1 MDNRRLDMDDKTVV
15 KTVVKVSS
23 VSIISNIILS
33 LLKLLAGVFGRSMA
47 MLSDAIHSLSD
58 VFSTII
64 VIIGVK
70 MAKKEEDSDHQYGHD
85 RMESLASLALG
96 AILFST
102 GALLI
107 YEGIKKIYLGEEIS
121 TPGTIAL
128 IAAVVS
134 IVAKEG
140 MYWYTKKAADRI
152 HSDAL
157 RADAWHHRSDAL
169 SSVGS
174 LIGVAGAMLGVK
186 ILDPVMAGIIGLVII
201 KVAYD
206 IVKEAVDKMVD
217 KACDDE
223 TVKAMKEL
231 VLSVEG
237 VQGLDLIKTRR
248 FGTKIY
254 VDIEI
259 SADGNLLL
267 RQSHEIA
274 EMVHDNIEREFPDVK
289 HCTVHVNPAGY
300 EHKKLP

>member
-1 MDNRRLDMDDKTVV
+1 MDDKIVV
-15 KTVVKVSS
+15 KTVVKVST

-33 LLKLLAGVFGRSMA
+33 LLKLIAGIVGRSMA

-70 MAKKEEDSDHQYGHD
+70 MSKKEEDRDHQYGHD

-96 AILFST
+96 AILFLT
-102 GALLI
+102 GALLL
-107 YEGIKKIYLGEEIS
+107 YEGIKKTYAGEDIS
-121 TPGTIAL
+121 TPGTVAL

-134 IVAKEG
+134 IVTKEG
-140 MYWYTKKAADRI
+140 MYWYTKIAADKI

-169 SSVGS
+169 SSIGS

-186 ILDPVMAGIIGLVII
+186 ILDPVMAGVIGLVII
-201 KVAYD
+201 KVSYD

-223 TVKAMKEL
+223 TVRAMEEL
-231 VLSVEG
+231 VLNVEG
-237 VQGLDLIKTRR
+237 VEGLDLIKTRM
-248 FGTKIY
+248 FGTKMY

-267 RQSHEIA
+267 KQSHEIA
-274 EMVHDNIEREFPDVK
+274 EAVHDNIEKQFADVK

>member
-96 AILFST
+96 AILFLT

-237 VQGLDLIKTRR
+237 VQGLDLIKTRM

-274 EMVHDNIEREFPDVK
+274 EMVHDNIERGFPDVK

>member
-1 MDNRRLDMDDKTVV
+1 MDDKTVV

-96 AILFST
+96 AILFLT

-237 VQGLDLIKTRR
+237 VQGLDLIKTRM

>member
-1 MDNRRLDMDDKTVV
+1 MDDKTVV

-96 AILFST
+96 AVLFLT

-237 VQGLDLIKTRR
+237 VQGLDLIKTRM

>member
-1 MDNRRLDMDDKTVV
+1 MDDKTVV

-96 AILFST
+96 AILFLT

-237 VQGLDLIKTRR
+237 VQGLDLIKTRM

-274 EMVHDNIEREFPDVK
+274 EMVHDNIERGFPDVK

>member
-1 MDNRRLDMDDKTVV
+1 MDDKIVV
-15 KTVVKVSS
+15 KTAVRVST

-33 LLKLLAGVFGRSMA
+33 LLKLLAGIVGKSMA
-47 MLSDAIHSLSD
+47 MLSDAVHSLSD
-58 VFSTII
+58 VFGSII
-64 VIIGVK
+64 VIVGVK
-70 MAKKEEDSDHQYGHD
+70 MSKREEDRDHQYGHD
-85 RMESLASLALG
+85 RMECLASLALG
-96 AILFST
+96 AILFGT
-102 GALLI
+102 GILLI
-107 YEGIKKIYLGEEIS
+107 YEGIKKIYTGEDIS

-128 IAAVVS
+128 VAAIIS
-134 IVAKEG
+134 IIVKEG
-140 MYWYTKKAADRI
+140 MYWYTKISADKI

-157 RADAWHHRSDAL
+157 RAEAWHHRSDAL
-169 SSVGS
+169 SSIGS

-186 ILDPVMAGIIGLVII
+186 ILDPIMAGIIGMVII

-206 IVKEAVDKMVD
+206 IAKEAVDKMVD

-223 TVKAMKEL
+223 LVNQMKEL
-231 VLSVEG
+231 VLKVDGVEE
-237 VQGLDLIKTRR
+237 LDLIKTRM

>member
-1 MDNRRLDMDDKTVV
+1 MDDKMVV
-15 KTVVKVSS
+15 KTAVRVST

-33 LLKLLAGVFGRSMA
+33 LLKLIAGIVGRSMA

-58 VFSTII
+58 VFGSII

-70 MAKKEEDSDHQYGHD
+70 MSKKEEDRDHQYGHD
-85 RMESLASLALG
+85 RMECLASLALG
-96 AILFST
+96 AILFLT
-102 GALLI
+102 GTLLI
-107 YEGIKKIYLGEEIS
+107 YEGIKKIYVGEDIS

-128 IAAVVS
+128 IAAIVS

-140 MYWYTKKAADRI
+140 MYWYTKISADKI

-157 RADAWHHRSDAL
+157 RAEAWHHRSDAL
-169 SSVGS
+169 SSIGS

-201 KVAYD
+201 KVSYD

-223 TVKAMKEL
+223 TVRAMEEL
-231 VLSVEG
+231 VLNVEG
-237 VQGLDLIKTRR
+237 VEGLDLIKTRM
-248 FGTKIY
+248 FGTKMY

-259 SADGNLLL
+259 SADGDLLL
-267 RQSHEIA
+267 KQSHEIA
-274 EMVHDNIEREFPDVK
+274 EAVHDNIEKQFADVK

>member
-1 MDNRRLDMDDKTVV
+1 MDDKMVV
-15 KTVVKVSS
+15 KTAVRVSA

-33 LLKLLAGVFGRSMA
+33 LLKLIAGIVGRSMA

-58 VFSTII
+58 VFGSII

-70 MAKKEEDSDHQYGHD
+70 MSKKEEDRDHQYGHD
-85 RMESLASLALG
+85 RMECLASLALG
-96 AILFST
+96 AILFLT
-102 GALLI
+102 GTLLI
-107 YEGIKKIYLGEEIS
+107 YEGIKKIYVGEDIS

-128 IAAVVS
+128 IAAIVS

-140 MYWYTKKAADRI
+140 MYWYTKIAADKI

-157 RADAWHHRSDAL
+157 RAEAWHHRSDAL
-169 SSVGS
+169 SSIGS

-201 KVAYD
+201 KVSYD

-223 TVKAMKEL
+223 TVRAMEEL
-231 VLSVEG
+231 VLNVEG
-237 VQGLDLIKTRR
+237 VEGLDLIKTRM
-248 FGTKIY
+248 FGTKMY

-259 SADGNLLL
+259 SADGDLLL
-267 RQSHEIA
+267 KQSHEIA
-274 EMVHDNIEREFPDVK
+274 EAVHDNIEKQFADVK

>member
-1 MDNRRLDMDDKTVV
+1 MDDKTVV
-15 KTVVKVSS
+15 KTVVRVSG

-96 AILFST
+96 AILFLT

-121 TPGTIAL
+121 TPGSIAL

-169 SSVGS
+169 SSIGS

-217 KACDDE
+217 KACDE
-223 TVKAMKEL
+223 EIVRAMKEL

-237 VQGLDLIKTRR
+237 VEGLDLIKTRM
-248 FGTKIY
+248 FGTKMY

-267 RQSHEIA
+267 KQSHEIA
-274 EMVHDNIEREFPDVK
+274 EAVHDNIEKQFAGVK

>member
-1 MDNRRLDMDDKTVV
+1 MDDKMVV
-15 KTVVKVSS
+15 KTAVRVSA

-33 LLKLLAGVFGRSMA
+33 LLKLIAGIVGRSMA

-58 VFSTII
+58 VFGSII

-70 MAKKEEDSDHQYGHD
+70 MSKKEEDRDHQYGHD
-85 RMESLASLALG
+85 RMECLASLALG
-96 AILFST
+96 AILFLT
-102 GALLI
+102 GTLLI
-107 YEGIKKIYLGEEIS
+107 YEGIKKIYVGEDIS

-128 IAAVVS
+128 IAAIVS

-140 MYWYTKKAADRI
+140 MYWYTKIAADKI

-157 RADAWHHRSDAL
+157 RAEAWHHRSDAL
-169 SSVGS
+169 SSIGS

-201 KVAYD
+201 KVSYD

-223 TVKAMKEL
+223 TVRAMEEL
-231 VLSVEG
+231 VLNVEG
-237 VQGLDLIKTRR
+237 VEGLDLIKTRM
-248 FGTKIY
+248 FGTKMY

-259 SADGNLLL
+259 SADGDLLL
-267 RQSHEIA
+267 KQSHEIA
-274 EMVHDNIEREFPDVK
+274 EAVHDNIEKQFADVK
-289 HCTVHVNPAGY
+289 H
-300 EHKKLP
+300 

>member
-1 MDNRRLDMDDKTVV
+1 MDDKMVV
-15 KTVVKVSS
+15 KTAVRVST

-33 LLKLLAGVFGRSMA
+33 LLKLIAGIVGRSMA

-58 VFSTII
+58 VFGSII

-70 MAKKEEDSDHQYGHD
+70 MSKKEEDRDHQYGHD
-85 RMESLASLALG
+85 RMECLASFALG
-96 AILFST
+96 AILFLT
-102 GALLI
+102 GTLLI
-107 YEGIKKIYLGEEIS
+107 YEGIKKIYVGEDIS

-128 IAAVVS
+128 IAAIVS

-140 MYWYTKKAADRI
+140 MYWYTKIAADKI

-157 RADAWHHRSDAL
+157 RAEAWHHRSDAL
-169 SSVGS
+169 SSIGS

-201 KVAYD
+201 KVSYD

-223 TVKAMKEL
+223 TVRAMEEL
-231 VLSVEG
+231 VLNVEG
-237 VQGLDLIKTRR
+237 VEGLDLIKTRM
-248 FGTKIY
+248 FGTKMY

-259 SADGNLLL
+259 SADGDLLL
-267 RQSHEIA
+267 SLIHI
-274 EMVHDNIEREFPDVK
+274 
-289 HCTVHVNPAGY
+289 
-300 EHKKLP
+300 

>member
-1 MDNRRLDMDDKTVV
+1 MDDKTVV
-15 KTVVKVSS
+15 KTAVRVST

-33 LLKLLAGVFGRSMA
+33 LLKLIAGIIGKSMA

-58 VFSTII
+58 VFGSII

-70 MAKKEEDSDHQYGHD
+70 MSKKEEDSDHQYGHD
-85 RMESLASLALG
+85 RMECLASLALG
-96 AILFST
+96 AILFLT
-102 GALLI
+102 GVLLI
-107 YEGIKKIYLGEEIS
+107 YEGIKKIYLGEDIS

-140 MYWYTKKAADRI
+140 MYWYTKIAADKI

-157 RADAWHHRSDAL
+157 RAEAWHHRSDAL

-174 LIGVAGAMLGVK
+174 LIGVAGAMMGVK
-186 ILDPVMAGIIGLVII
+186 ILDPIMAGIIGLVII

-223 TVKAMKEL
+223 TVRAMKEL
-231 VLSVEG
+231 VLKVEG
-237 VQGLDLIKTRR
+237 VEGLDLIKTRM
-248 FGTKIY
+248 FGTKMY

-267 RQSHEIA
+267 KQSHEIA
-274 EMVHDNIEREFPDVK
+274 EAVHDNIEKQFAGVK

>member
-1 MDNRRLDMDDKTVV
+1 MDDKTVV
-15 KTVVKVSS
+15 KTVVRVST

-96 AILFST
+96 AILFLT

-186 ILDPVMAGIIGLVII
+186 ILDPIMAGIIGLVII

-237 VQGLDLIKTRR
+237 VQGLDLIKTRM

>member
-1 MDNRRLDMDDKTVV
+1 MDDKIVV
-15 KTVVKVSS
+15 KTAVRVST

-33 LLKLLAGVFGRSMA
+33 LLKLLAGIVGKSMA
-47 MLSDAIHSLSD
+47 MLSDAVHSLSD
-58 VFSTII
+58 VFGSII
-64 VIIGVK
+64 VIVGVK
-70 MAKKEEDSDHQYGHD
+70 MSKREEDRDHQYGHD
-85 RMESLASLALG
+85 RMECLASLALG
-96 AILFST
+96 AILFGT
-102 GALLI
+102 GILLI
-107 YEGIKKIYLGEEIS
+107 YEGIKKIYTGEDIS

-128 IAAVVS
+128 VAAIIS
-134 IVAKEG
+134 IIVKEG
-140 MYWYTKKAADRI
+140 MYWYTKISADKI

-157 RADAWHHRSDAL
+157 RAEAWHHRSDAL
-169 SSVGS
+169 SSIGS

-186 ILDPVMAGIIGLVII
+186 ILDPIMAGIIGMVII

-206 IVKEAVDKMVD
+206 IAKEAVDKMVD

-223 TVKAMKEL
+223 LVNQMKEL
-231 VLSVEG
+231 VLKVDGVEE
-237 VQGLDLIKTRR
+237 LDLIKTRM

-259 SADGNLLL
+259 SADGDLLL

>member
-1 MDNRRLDMDDKTVV
+1 MDDKIVV
-15 KTVVKVSS
+15 KTAVRVST

-96 AILFST
+96 AILFLT

-237 VQGLDLIKTRR
+237 VQGLDLIKTRM